1 MENADTTGKLRGL
14 KFNRERLILAIGPS
28 APLFFALYFAPYS
41 TLVRHDI
48 R

>member
-1 MENADTTGKLRGL
+1 MENADTTGELRGL
-14 KFNRERLILAIGPS
+14 KFNRERLRLAISPS
-28 APLFFALYFAPYS
+28 APFFFAFNSASYN